1 MSDLARLSTV
11 LAGCVAVPVHGDSSP
26 FILPSFTE
34 VVVTPLQEGVLQ
46 SLTVI
51 EKEVCYN
58 YYQFSFYHIYIDL
71 YVFFSNICNC

>member
-51 EKEVCYN
+51 EKEVSYFIIIRSLLISN
-58 YYQFSFYHIYIDL
+58 K
-71 YVFFSNICNC
+71 FFLCFPKNV